1 MTAKAMNGGRRGRH
15 GGTRT
20 GVGRVR
26 LLVGTM
32 LAAASLM
39 VPIALMGGSTTASA
53 ATPSST
59 TCGGTP
65 TSPAPL
71 AGGTYTS
78 VSVTG
83 VCAVNVGQV
92 IVTGDVTVA
101 SGAALVAAFA
111 KNDLGGPG
119 TSGLTVDG
127 NIDVAS
133 GGTLLLGCE
142 ALHFA
147 CVDDPDQNNPTLNSP
162 DSVQGSVVATD
173 PLGVVIHDSTIGGD
187 AIQSGGGGGASC
199 TPSGIFAVFMSPVY
213 SDYEDNTIGG
223 NLRITGLTSC
233 WLGGFRNTIGGSVT
247 YSDNNLT
254 DPDANE
260 ILSSHIAGNLLCSG
274 NSPAIQYGDSSEDVP
289 HRRPTWLAAL
299 PPVSAPSAW
308 NSRGRLPCPVPAEP
322 RRTSHS
328 HLVAQ
333 FDAPRVLAGGQGRGR
348 VQLRRAVLGL
358 PIRHTLA
365 QPVAGMAAVPG
376 GSSYNLADAS
386 GAAYGFG
393 PHASDCTGLTST
405 LNKPVVGIAAA
416 PGGNGC
422 WLAAAD
428 GGVFAFGSNA
438 PFYGSAGSLTL
449 NKPVVGVAAAPTNNG
464 YDLVASDGGV
474 FSYGPGAT
482 FQGSMG
488 GQHLNQPI
496 VGMAMDP
503 VTGGYWLVAA
513 DGGVF
518 SFNAPF
524 LGSLG
529 GQKLNKPIV
538 GMAAAPT
545 GDGYYLVASDG
556 GVFAFGT
563 GAHFQ
568 GSTGG
573 IGLNQ
578 PVVGMSLG

>member
-1 MTAKAMNGGRRGRH
+1 M
-15 GGTRT
+15 
-20 GVGRVR
+20 GRVR

-32 LAAASLM
+32 LAAASLI

-83 VCAVNVGQV
+83 VCAVNAGQV

-213 SDYEDNTIGG
+213 SDYEDNAIGG

-233 WLGGFRNTIGGSVT
+233 WLGGLRNTIGGSVT

-274 NSPAIQYGDSSEDVP
+274 NSPAIQYGDSSEDVTP
-289 HRRPTWLAAL
+289 STPNVVGGFATGQCAFGVEQPRPA
-299 PPVSAPSAW
+299 
-308 NSRGRLPCPVPAEP
+308 PVPGPGGNPAGP
-322 RRTSHS
+322 LAPISLPNSTPPGYW
-328 HLVAQ
+328 LVAK
-333 FDAPRVLAGGQGRGR
+333 DGGVFSFGPPF
-348 VQLRRAVLGL
+348 LGSESGT
-358 PIRHTLA
+358 PLA
-365 QPVAGMAAVPG
+365 QPIAGMAAVPG

-393 PHASDCTGLTST
+393 PHASDCTGLTSA

-488 GQHLNQPI
+488 GQHLNQPV

-529 GQKLNKPIV
+529 GQKINKPIV
-538 GMAAAPT
+538 GIASAPT
-545 GDGYYLVASDG
+545 GDGYYLVAADG

-573 IGLNQ
+573 IVLNQ